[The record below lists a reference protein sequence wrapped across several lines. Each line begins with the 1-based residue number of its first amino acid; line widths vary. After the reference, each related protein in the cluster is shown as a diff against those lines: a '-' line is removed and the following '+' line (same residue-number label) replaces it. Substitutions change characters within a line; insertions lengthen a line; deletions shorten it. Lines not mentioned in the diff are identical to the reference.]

1 MLAKDQTATH
11 DREYRARVLLVEAAF
26 RNFSGILI
34 ECDED
39 LRSFEWGALDE
50 ARLPHGEIPIRLLVQ
65 IISGI
70 RQRLL
75 QSCPEIAAQRLGIVR
90 DL

>member
-1 MLAKDQTATH
+1 MLDKDQTATQE
-11 DREYRARVLLVEAAF
+11 REYIGRLLLVEAAF

-50 ARLPHGEIPIRLLVQ
+50 ARLPHGEIPVPLLMR